1 MRQETCW
8 RKTLGSSIRV
18 VTGFSPLT
26 GDMEYRQTVAGS
38 TTPIQDL
45 AYDWDGNGNLETR
58 RDMARDS
65 SRSSITTNSPADANR
80 DSMEPRT

>member
-1 MRQETCW
+1 VQDAAGNALDE
-8 RKTLGSSIRV
+8 TLGSSIRV

-26 GDMEYRQTVAGS
+26 GDMEYRHTVAGS

-45 AYDWDGNGNLETR
+45 AYDWDANGNLETR

-65 SRSSITTNSPADANR
+65 SRSSITTNSAG
-80 DSMEPRT
+80 